1 MEPTTAVTNKILVTS
16 ILPNGHISLEWEVK
30 TSVRT
35 SLPENHDRK
44 RLEKLLLETTQK
56 TGADKSGEW
65 LIVLGL
71 SDLQIPLS
79 ATLDF
84 WRKFALAFIRL
95 VRNNPESS
103 DVRLDVATLREK
115 LTIAFLP
122 EDRNLFVATMPLM
135 TGIEYAGAGYLDG
148 VWELL
153 FETWR
158 AGIKSF
164 NGGVE
169 DWFKSLAPGGIAID
183 RIHFHLVENR
193 KDELRP
199 FAFLATYT
207 TRVDEHGRMRHQP
220 LRSALAEF
228 ANRKDKL
235 LELLATVNKVAKKN
249 ILVASLLESGELF
262 QPVGFSTRD
271 AASFLSGVPDFEAAG
286 ILCRIPRWWKG
297 TPSKIAVGLSIGN
310 GVPSKINRDALLD
323 FKAELLID
331 GETISDAEAR
341 RILANSDG
349 LAFIKGKWIAVD
361 TETLAKTLDLFT
373 EAKKLATKQ
382 HCSFAEAMR
391 MLRGNADG
399 ADAVAGISGAEV
411 TCGDWLKG
419 LLDKMT
425 NPALIRTTEPSKALK
440 AELRPYQQQGL
451 NWLSFLHS
459 LGFGICLADDM
470 GLGKTVEIL
479 SFLQTLKKTGR
490 TTLCI
495 VPASLLENWRREIEK
510 FTPDLKSVILHT
522 QATKET
528 SLDDLHANI
537 DSFDIAITTYSM
549 LGRCSWI
556 LEHKWFYVICDEA
569 QAIKNPGTKQTK
581 FVKMLKSENRIV
593 MTGTPVENRLSDLWS
608 LFDFINPGLLGAF
621 SEFKRFAKGLENRP
635 EGYGHLRQVVH
646 PYILRRSKTDRS
658 IITDL
663 PEKVEMKTYCSLS
676 KAQTVLYSDVVT
688 RLEKELENVDGIKRK
703 GIVLGYLMKCKQLC
717 NHPDHFSGAGV
728 YNEDESGKFKRL
740 AELCETIRDKRERLL
755 VFTQFAEIINPL
767 SLFLEKVFGAP
778 GLTLSGASS
787 MKQRKEAV
795 DQFQAVDY
803 TPFFVLSLK
812 AGGVGLN
819 LTAANH
825 VVHFDRW
832 WNPAVENQATDRAFR
847 IGQKKNVMV
856 HKFICTGTIEE
867 KIDALIEDK
876 KTLAN
881 EIVPSSAEN
890 WITELDD
897 RQVKDLFRL
906 TLTDPMLRMG

>member
-1 MEPTTAVTNKILVTS
+1 MEPTPITHKFLVTS
-16 ILPNGHISLEWEVK
+16 ILPDGHLSLEWGAS
-30 TSVRT
+30 T
-35 SLPENHDRK
+35 LPENHDRK
-44 RLEKLLLETTQK
+44 RLEKLLLESYQK
-56 TGADKSGEW
+56 TGAEKSGEW
-65 LIVLGL
+65 LIILGL
-71 SDLQIPLS
+71 SDQQIPLS
-79 ATLDF
+79 AELDF
-84 WRKFALAFIRL
+84 WRRFANNWIRL
-95 VRNNPESS
+95 VRNNPESE
-103 DVRLDVATLREK
+103 VLREK
-115 LTIAFLP
+115 FMAVLFP
-122 EDRNLFVATMPLM
+122 EDRTTFMATMPAM
-135 TGIEYAGAGYLDG
+135 TGIEYAGSNYLEG

-153 FETWR
+153 SETWCS
-158 AGIKSF
+158 GIKGF
-164 NGGVE
+164 RGGVE
-169 DWFKSLAPGGIAID
+169 EWFKSLAPGSITVD

-193 KDELRP
+193 KDESRP

-207 TRVDEHGRMRHQP
+207 TRVDEQGRIRHQP
-220 LRSALAEF
+220 LKSALAEF
-228 ANRKDKL
+228 AGRKDKL

-249 ILVASLLESGELF
+249 SLVATLLESGELF
-262 QPVGFSTRD
+262 QPVGFSAHD
-271 AASFLSGVPDFEAAG
+271 ASSFLSGVPDFEAAG

-297 TPSKIAVGLSIGN
+297 APSKFAVGLSIGN

-331 GETISDAEAR
+331 GEMISEAEAR

-349 LAFIKGKWIAVD
+349 LALIKGKWVAVD
-361 TETLAKTLDLFT
+361 AETLAKTLDLFK

-391 MLRGNADG
+391 MLRG
-399 ADAVAGISGAEV
+399 DAGGTGVVAGISGAEV

-419 LLDKMT
+419 VLNKMT
-425 NPALIRTTEPSKALK
+425 NPALLRTTEPSKALK
-440 AELRPYQQQGL
+440 AELRPYQQRGL

-479 SFLQTLKKTGR
+479 SFLQTLKKPRR
-490 TTLCI
+490 TTLCV

-510 FTPDLKSVILHT
+510 FTPDLTCVILHT

-528 SLDDLHANI
+528 SLDDLQANM
-537 DSFDIAITTYSM
+537 DSFDIAITTYGM
-549 LGRCSWI
+549 LGRCRWI
-556 LEHKWFYVICDEA
+556 SEHQWFYVICDEA

-581 FVKMLKSENRIV
+581 SVKMLKSENRIV

-621 SEFKRFAKGLENRP
+621 NEFKKFAKGLEDRP

-646 PYILRRSKTDRS
+646 PFILRRSKTDRS

-676 KAQTVLYSDVVT
+676 KVQTVLYGNVVK
-688 RLEKELENVDGIKRK
+688 RLEEELETVEGIKRK

-717 NHPDHFSGAGV
+717 NHPDHFSGGGA
-728 YNEDESGKFKRL
+728 YNQDESGKFKRL
-740 AELCETIRDKRERLL
+740 AELCETIREKRERVL
-755 VFTQFAEIINPL
+755 VFTQFAEIIGPL
-767 SLFLEKVFGAP
+767 SHFLEKVFGTP
-778 GLTLSGASS
+778 GLTLSGSSS

-795 DQFQAVDY
+795 DRFQAVDY

-847 IGQKKNVMV
+847 IGQKKNVIV

-876 KTLAN
+876 KSLAN

-906 TLTDPMLRMG
+906 TLTKT